1 MYVKIKKE
9 VEIFIPV
16 KKALLYI
23 ETKDLFDN
31 IAYEEIFL
39 FLGDGKSFDDIMDI
53 TTYTND
59 QVKNILDDFEGWK
72 FIEVTC
78 CNNTHQFTLTEE
90 GKKIYRI
97 IKEKHD
103 FNDKNVEVYINCFS
117 GNLEKKVKECKDFI
131 DKDAAVLKNK
141 VDLSLFNNLNQGYSK
156 ELYEDYYKSS
166 DITDDDMSHIN
177 IRIEIK
183 DRKTYFISKKISSIP
198 NLINQSPVLSLNDNN
213 LTLENIKASKFDVF
227 SISGKLIKFNLSYKD
242 NTLSN
247 YENIISNLQQIES
260 IYPNLISTEG
270 RNVISLFANEVRI
283 NNLLSTHDF
292 FLDTITGDIYKSLK
306 INDTK
311 DKADLV
317 LDKEYTLNNIDTNV
331 MKKLFDTIIYTQI
344 SSDFNIEY
352 RFLKE
357 ISVINNI
364 NFEFLEQVVYYGE
377 CF

>member
-9 VEIFIPV
+9 IEIFIPV

-78 CNNTHQFTLTEE
+78 CSNTHQFTLTEE

-117 GNLEKKVKECKDFI
+117 GNLEKKVQECKDCI

-247 YENIISNLQQIES
+247 YENIIPNLQQIES
-260 IYPNLISTEG
+260 MYPNLISTEG

-317 LDKEYTLNNIDTNV
+317 LDKEYTLKNIDTNV

-344 SSDFNIEY
+344 SHDFNIEY

-364 NFEFLEQVVYYGE
+364 NFEFLE
-377 CF
+377 

>member
-16 KKALLYI
+16 KIALLYI

-117 GNLEKKVKECKDFI
+117 GNLEKKVQECKDFTY
-131 DKDAAVLKNK
+131 KDAAVLKNK

-247 YENIISNLQQIES
+247 YENIIPNLQQIES
-260 IYPNLISTEG
+260 MYPNLISTEG

-317 LDKEYTLNNIDTNV
+317 LDKEYTLKNIDSNV

-344 SSDFNIEY
+344 SHDFNIEY

>member
-16 KKALLYI
+16 KKAMIYI

-117 GNLEKKVKECKDFI
+117 GNLEKKVQECKDFI

-247 YENIISNLQQIES
+247 YENIIPNLQQIES
-260 IYPNLISTEG
+260 MYPNLISTEG

-283 NNLLSTHDF
+283 NNLLNTHDF

-317 LDKEYTLNNIDTNV
+317 LDKEYTLKNIDSNV
-331 MKKLFDTIIYTQI
+331 IKKLFDTIIYTQI
-344 SSDFNIEY
+344 SHDFNIEY

>member
-16 KKALLYI
+16 KKAMIYI

-53 TTYTND
+53 TTYTSD